1 MHVLHSFTMYILC
14 VLLLAFSNLMLV
26 HNTNCHG
33 CTITLLAA
41 SNDLLTVCHSSMEC
55 TKSHM
60 YIHLASYSIVFTDS
74 DFHDVTSTNG

>member
-1 MHVLHSFTMYILC
+1 MHVLHTFTMYILC

-26 HNTNCHG
+26 HVHNTICHG

-41 SNDLLTVCHSSMEC
+41 TCSNDLLTVYHLSMEC

-60 YIHLASYSIVFTDS
+60 YIHLAS
-74 DFHDVTSTNG
+74 